1 MTSKLAAAEWIP
13 IAGPWVTDKE
23 VRYTA
28 DAAANAWYVNANV
41 YPARFEKAFADYLG
55 VAHAVSLPS
64 CTSALH
70 LALAALDV
78 GPGDEVIV
86 PDATWIASS
95 APVKYVG
102 GRPVFAD
109 IDALSWCL
117 DASATERAI
126 TPRTKAVI
134 VVHLYGNMPDM
145 DAMIAIARRKG
156 IAVIED
162 AAEAIGSE
170 FRDRK
175 AGSFGDIGTFSF
187 HGTKTLTTGEGGMLV
202 TNRRDIYERVLVL
215 RDHGRQPGDR
225 LFVNHEIGFKY
236 KMSAL
241 QAAFG
246 LAQLER
252 IDELV
257 ARKREIFGWYAK
269 YFAGVNGVTLNH
281 EGTHTK
287 NTYWMVTALF
297 SPDLGLTKEAVIEA
311 LRQRNIDSRP
321 FFYPLSSLPAYPD
334 LGGVERWRKQ
344 NPVAYAVSPWGVN
357 LPSGFN
363 LSESDVERVVD
374 SVNEIIASHSARLK
388 PTSALS

>member
-1 MTSKLAAAEWIP
+1 MTSKHAAAEWIP
-13 IAGPWVTDKE
+13 VAGPWVTDKE
-23 VRYTA
+23 VQYTA
-28 DAAANAWYVNANV
+28 DAAANGWYANANV
-41 YPARFEKAFADYLG
+41 YPARFERAFAEYLG
-55 VAHAVSLPS
+55 VAYAVSLPS

-78 GPGDEVIV
+78 RPGAEVIV
-86 PDATWIASS
+86 PDASWIASS
-95 APVKYVG
+95 APVEYVG
-102 GRPVFAD
+102 ATPVFVD
-109 IDALSWCL
+109 IDKCSWCL
-117 DASATERAI
+117 DASAMERAI

-134 VVHLYGNMPDM
+134 VVHLYGNMADM
-145 DAMIAIARRKG
+145 DAVIAVARREG
-156 IAVIED
+156 VAVIED

-175 AGSFGDIGTFSF
+175 AGSFGHIGTFSF
-187 HGTKTLTTGEGGMLV
+187 HGSKTLTTGEGGMLV
-202 TNRRDIYERVLVL
+202 TNCREVYERVLML

-225 LFVNHEIGFKY
+225 LFINHEIAFKY

-257 ARKREIFGWYAK
+257 SRKREIFGWYAK

-297 SPDLGLTKEAVIEA
+297 SPDLGLPKEALIEA

-321 FFYPLSSLPAYPD
+321 FFYPLSSLPAYRN
-334 LGGVERWRKQ
+334 LGGAERWRAQ
-344 NPVAYAVSPWGVN
+344 NPVAYAISPWGVN

-363 LSESDVERVVD
+363 LREADVERVAD
-374 SVNEIIASHSARLK
+374 SVNEIIARHPVQLK
-388 PTSALS
+388 STSALA

>member
-1 MTSKLAAAEWIP
+1 MDWIP
-13 IAGPWVTDKE
+13 VAGPWVTERE

-28 DAAANAWYVNANV
+28 DAAANGWYANHNA
-41 YPARFEKAFADYLG
+41 YPARFEKAFAEYVG

-70 LALAALDV
+70 LALAALGV
-78 GPGDEVIV
+78 GEGDEVIV
-86 PDATWIASS
+86 PEATWIATS
-95 APVKYVG
+95 APIAYVG
-102 GRPVFAD
+102 ATPVFAD
-109 IDALSWCL
+109 IDKDSWCL
-117 DASATERAI
+117 DAASVERSI

-134 VVHLYGNMPDM
+134 VVHLYGNMADM
-145 DAMIAIARRKG
+145 DAIMAVAKRHG

-162 AAEAIGSE
+162 AAQAIGSE

-175 AGSFGDIGTFSF
+175 AGAFGDAGAFSF
-187 HGTKTLTTGEGGMLV
+187 HGSKTLTTGEGGMLV
-202 TNRRDIYERVLVL
+202 TSRDDIFARVLRL
-215 RDHGRQPGDR
+215 RDHGREPGDR
-225 LFVNHEIGFKY
+225 LFINHEVAFKY

-257 ARKREIFGWYAK
+257 ARKRELFAWYAQH
-269 YFAGVNGVTLNH
+269 FAGMNGITLNR
-281 EGTHTK
+281 EAATTK

-297 SPDLGLTKEAVIEA
+297 SPQLGLQKEDMISQ

-321 FFYPLSSLPAYPD
+321 FFHPLSSLPAYREF
-334 LGGVERWRKQ
+334 GGPQRWQPRD
-344 NPVAYAVSPWGVN
+344 PASYDIGARGVN

-363 LSESDVERVVD
+363 MTEALVERVVGA
-374 SVNEIIASHSARLK
+374 VKEIACTGGSTIAR
-388 PTSALS
+388 